1 MKKLLLLIIILL
13 CISTVTATT
22 FDVNTNTNTG
32 STCPSN
38 TFIHTFTIHNT
49 GSTKQEYTFSESGS
63 ASPFSTIV
71 PVGYILQ
78 PQESKLI
85 YIYITPPKDTLPGI
99 YNLELLI
106 NNKQQTKTLNF
117 QTQIN
122 NCYQTSI
129 TAQLP
134 TTACV
139 NDDINL
145 DFSITNNGNYD
156 QTYSLHISSP
166 LQTSISENSIYIPS
180 KQSKSISLFTIPDR
194 KGEFEITLQATS
206 QDTTSSSSTFI
217 IAESCFEYNLLPT
230 KNFVELCDHTT
241 QTIPITIENTG
252 KENVFNLDLQGPSWA
267 KLDSTSLNIPENSQ
281 KQTNLIISPDFKT
294 QGDFTFTITSSNKE
308 TKKQQEVNVKVNNCH
323 KAELKISKNQDKI
336 CRSLSNNYNVIL
348 KNTGE
353 FTEQYQLSSN
363 TNWANL
369 DKDFVTLNKQEETS
383 INLNVLPGREISLGD
398 HNIEIKAE
406 SSQSNIQIQN
416 SILLQLISEEDC
428 YKPDISAQK
437 TSININPDTTATIP
451 VTIENKGSETAT
463 YNLEISGTASAF
475 TQLNP
480 STITLQPQKSEV
492 VYLYI
497 SPSTIKD
504 GSYALTTTARLKDS
518 AILNSEDIDINVG
531 KEFKV
536 PIVEKD
542 KLKIDE
548 KVESIKKYFLPIIII
563 IVLILLVILGFKSG
577 MFNALF
583 DDKKPKK
590 EEHKKKPVKK
600 DEKPIKKELKPPKKD
615 EKPKEEYITDYWKIL
630 KYVISLI
637 ILVIAIGALVKYYS
651 LISPYK
657 WFILFGIIILG
668 VILLIIKL
676 GSIKPLIEFFEEE
689 EETKPKEKKEEK
701 PIKKELKP
709 DKKEDKKPKEKS
721 NNLYYIL
728 GIVALIII
736 IILAW
741 RFNVFLSIFN
751 YKWYILGAIIIIAVI
766 ILISRYWRGLTSF
779 FEEEEDTKKEVKQ
792 KEVKKEDKE
801 KPIKKEETKE
811 EREDYY

>member
-1 MKKLLLLIIILL
+1 MKKLSLLLIIILL
-13 CISTVTATT
+13 CVSTVTANT
-22 FDVNTNTNTG
+22 FEVNTNTNTG

-38 TFIHTFTIHNT
+38 TFIHTFTIQNT
-49 GSTKQEYTFSESGS
+49 GSTKQEFTFSESGS

-106 NNKQQTKTLNF
+106 NNQQQTKTLNF
-117 QTQIN
+117 QIQVN

-129 TAQLP
+129 TSQPP
-134 TTACV
+134 TTICV

-156 QTYSLHISSP
+156 QTYSLQVSSP

-180 KQSKSISLFTIPDR
+180 KQSKSISLFTQPLR
-194 KGEFEITLQATS
+194 KGEFEISLQATS
-206 QDTTSSSSTFI
+206 QDTTSSASTFI

-267 KLDSTSLNIPENSQ
+267 KLDSTSLNIPGNSQ

-294 QGDFTFTITSSNKE
+294 QGDFTFTITSNNKE

-353 FTEQYQLSSN
+353 FTEQYQLSTN
-363 TNWANL
+363 INWANL
-369 DKDFVTLNKQEETS
+369 DQDFVTLNKQEETS
-383 INLNVLPGREISLGD
+383 INLNILPGRNIPLGD

-406 SSQSNIQIQN
+406 STQSNIQTTN
-416 SILLQLISEEDC
+416 SILLELISEEDC
-428 YKPDISAQK
+428 YKPDIKAQK

-451 VTIENKGSETAT
+451 ITIENKGSETAT
-463 YNLEISGTASAF
+463 YNLEISGTASSF

-497 SPSTIKD
+497 SPQTITD

-518 AILNSEDIDINVG
+518 AILNSEDININVG

-548 KVESIKKYFLPIIII
+548 KIESIKKYFLPIIII

-577 MFNALF
+577 MFDDLF
-583 DDKKPKK
+583 DNKKPKPAKK
-590 EEHKKKPVKK
+590 EEPKKEKPV
-600 DEKPIKKELKPPKKD
+600 KKELKPPKKT

-630 KYVISLI
+630 RYVIGLI
-637 ILVIAIGALVKYYS
+637 ILVITIGVLVKYS
-651 LISPYK
+651 SFILPYK
-657 WFILFGIIILG
+657 WYILFAIIILG
-668 VILLIIKL
+668 IILLVLKL

-689 EETKPKEKKEEK
+689 EDTKEKPTKKEEK
-701 PIKKELKP
+701 PIKKEEKPTKKELKP
-709 DKKEDKKPKEKS
+709 EPKEKS

-736 IILAW
+736 VILAW
-741 RFNVFLSIFN
+741 RFNVFLTIFN
-751 YKWYILGAIIIIAVI
+751 YKWYILGAIII
-766 ILISRYWRGLTSF
+766 
-779 FEEEEDTKKEVKQ
+779 
-792 KEVKKEDKE
+792 
-801 KPIKKEETKE
+801 
-811 EREDYY
+811 